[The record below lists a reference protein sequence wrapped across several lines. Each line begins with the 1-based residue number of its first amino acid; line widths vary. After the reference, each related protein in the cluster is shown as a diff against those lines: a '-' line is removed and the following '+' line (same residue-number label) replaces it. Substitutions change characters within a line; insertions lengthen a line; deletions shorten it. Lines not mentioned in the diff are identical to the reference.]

1 MNKLKLFFILTWE
14 ASKKYYLFLL
24 LDSVISSIG
33 IFADAYLIAMFIDS
47 LFNDDKFEVV
57 CVRGVSIV
65 IFHLMMYIINNT
77 TQKKIEVENTY
88 VNERIKLKMS
98 EKIMNIRFSCLENP
112 VYLDL
117 KERARYVI
125 EIQDAVSV
133 LIRNLALIIKNVSI
147 VIELLGIL
155 SFLSFRLV
163 LGIVLINF
171 ILIVV
176 YISFKLYE
184 KKFYDSI
191 SNKTRRFSYYLGLC
205 FDELIQKDIR
215 LYNMSDM
222 LTKKVRSE
230 NKKILCLQ
238 YEYYKKKSIYNGFIF
253 TFSNIQSFVIY
264 TYMIVKTLG
273 NSIQDKLNY
282 GEFGF
287 FITSAVKLT
296 NAFRDVILEIVTIST
311 MLNYLNS
318 FIEFMSIE
326 NSEERFGER
335 ILDKNIQKIEFQNVS
350 FKYPH
355 TEEKV
360 LKNIS
365 FTIHSSETVSI
376 VGVNGAGKSTIVKLI
391 CRLYKPTEGTIK
403 INGYDIWEYEFESYN
418 KCITTIFQ
426 DYKIFA
432 VSILENIACSEKG
445 NEEQIEY
452 WLEQIHMLS
461 ILKKYPNGLRT
472 ELNKAY
478 EDEGTDLSGGE
489 KQKLAIARALYKG
502 GEIFILD
509 EPTSALDPKSESE
522 IFEEFRYMTKDK
534 IAIYI
539 SHRMSSSTL
548 CDKIIVL
555 NQGELV
561 SEGSHKELI
570 KDKNGLYS
578 KMFNAQ
584 ANNYRVNK
592 YKV

>member
-1 MNKLKLFFILTWE
+1 MTCTIYILT
-14 ASKKYYLFLL
+14 
-24 LDSVISSIG
+24 
-33 IFADAYLIAMFIDS
+33 
-47 LFNDDKFEVV
+47 
-57 CVRGVSIV
+57 
-65 IFHLMMYIINNT
+65 
-77 TQKKIEVENTY
+77 
-88 VNERIKLKMS
+88 
-98 EKIMNIRFSCLENP
+98 P
-112 VYLDL
+112 
-117 KERARYVI
+117 
-125 EIQDAVSV
+125 
-133 LIRNLALIIKNVSI
+133 
-147 VIELLGIL
+147 
-155 SFLSFRLV
+155 
-163 LGIVLINF
+163 
-171 ILIVV
+171 
-176 YISFKLYE
+176 
-184 KKFYDSI
+184 
-191 SNKTRRFSYYLGLC
+191 
-205 FDELIQKDIR
+205 
-215 LYNMSDM
+215 
-222 LTKKVRSE
+222 
-230 NKKILCLQ
+230 
-238 YEYYKKKSIYNGFIF
+238 
-253 TFSNIQSFVIY
+253 
-264 TYMIVKTLG
+264 
-273 NSIQDKLNY
+273 IQDKLNY